1 MTLRT
6 PDATPLSLDPFHRSN
21 PFRHAFHPQHAVGYA
36 VTRRFSIRFET
47 APGSTILTGT
57 YQETTSGLARQ
68 DIVSKGSI
76 TLQRVSSAATLE

>member
-1 MTLRT
+1 
-6 PDATPLSLDPFHRSN
+6 
-21 PFRHAFHPQHAVGYA
+21 
-36 VTRRFSIRFET
+36 VTRRFSIRFEA

-57 YQETTSGLARQ
+57 YQETTGGLARQ